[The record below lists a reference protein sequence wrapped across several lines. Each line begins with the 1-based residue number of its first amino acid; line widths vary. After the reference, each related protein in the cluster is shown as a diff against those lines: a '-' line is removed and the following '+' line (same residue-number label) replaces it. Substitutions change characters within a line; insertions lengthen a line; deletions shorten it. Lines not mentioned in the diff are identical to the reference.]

1 MIDIRSAWF
10 DGNFGPPPG
19 NKSEWRR
26 QGQQQRCMVLP
37 AWHAGSLYAASP
49 PASQRFSPT
58 SQPLPPVPRP
68 PSPAPPAAVPTER
81 SAWQQPQEAF
91 TISERGRGAAA
102 VELAK
107 DMQLR
112 MKQQGCKEE
121 FVPNADLLADG
132 LVDFLPAA
140 ALTPEEL
147 ERQRLVAEA
156 TAKATR

>member
-1 MIDIRSAWF
+1 
-10 DGNFGPPPG
+10 
-19 NKSEWRR
+19 
-26 QGQQQRCMVLP
+26 
-37 AWHAGSLYAASP
+37 
-49 PASQRFSPT
+49 
-58 SQPLPPVPRP
+58 
-68 PSPAPPAAVPTER
+68 
-81 SAWQQPQEAF
+81 
-91 TISERGRGAAA
+91 

>member
-1 MIDIRSAWF
+1 MPTLGPRPATRVSGGGSCGSTSSVVRSCPHVPSPSTA
-10 DGNFGPPPG
+10 PA
-19 NKSEWRR
+19 R
-26 QGQQQRCMVLP
+26 QPCTLFPHPSP
-37 AWHAGSLYAASP
+37 ACASP
-49 PASQRFSPT
+49 PR
-58 SQPLPPVPRP
+58 L
-68 PSPAPPAAVPTER
+68 PAAVPTER

-140 ALTPEEL
+140 ALSPEEL
-147 ERQRLVAEA
+147 ERQRQVAEA